1 MRLRIYTDT
10 SVIGGCEDE
19 EFCEH
24 SRGLINSFAIG
35 QFIMVLSDLTLR
47 ELDQAPA
54 AVRAVL
60 ATVPE
65 ESVELLSLTAEADEL
80 ASAYITDGILPE
92 ANRADAL
99 HIAIATVAKV
109 DVLVSWNFKHIVNL
123 HRIHGYNA
131 VNLRRGFQMLEI
143 RSPLEVLRD
152 E

>member
-1 MRLRIYTDT
+1 MNVDATWKFNKANVTGAEQPAFNDAAWASVNLPHTWNNLDGEDGPTTTPAYYRGIGWYRKHFTFPADTMTSKKIY
-10 SVIGGCEDE
+10 
-19 EFCEH
+19 
-24 SRGLINSFAIG
+24 L
-35 QFIMVLSDLTLR
+35 QFD
-47 ELDQAPA
+47 
-54 AVRAVL
+54 
-60 ATVPE
+60 
-65 ESVELLSLTAEADEL
+65 

-109 DVLVSWNFKHIVNL
+109 DVLVRWNFKHIVNL